1 MAVDFLNQLGE
12 YLLDKGENYI
22 VTRKESGDIY
32 ILCFYYSWF
41 KRSYFLQ
48 EEDVDLRKY
57 NSMVFKDENP
67 LHLNF
72 HFENLKKSGDYYLK
86 KRTLNRQNG
95 SILNEWG
102 KFQYDIRLT
111 RQDVKYLQGIS
122 FPTLS
127 QSKAKVLQGENVLD
141 MKVVLEPHEVSLI
154 HIFCR
159 Q

>member
-1 MAVDFLNQLGE
+1 M
-12 YLLDKGENYI
+12 
-22 VTRKESGDIY
+22 
-32 ILCFYYSWF
+32 
-41 KRSYFLQ
+41 
-48 EEDVDLRKY
+48 
-57 NSMVFKDENP
+57 
-67 LHLNF
+67 
-72 HFENLKKSGDYYLK
+72 
-86 KRTLNRQNG
+86 
-95 SILNEWG
+95 NEWG

-127 QSKAKVLQGENVLD
+127 QSKAKVLQGENILD